1 MAMCDVNGGF
11 KWGDRM
17 KAEGDALFIT
27 GGQLYNVYE
36 LFEQLQMLLSISFIS
51 RALEETSGFQAT

>member
-1 MAMCDVNGGF
+1 MAMCDVNGGV

-36 LFEQLQMLLSISFIS
+36 LFEQLQMLLSISSIS
-51 RALEETSGFQAT
+51 RAWPR

>member
-1 MAMCDVNGGF
+1 M
-11 KWGDRM
+11 GDRM

-36 LFEQLQMLLSISFIS
+36 LLEQLEMLLSVSFIS
-51 RALEETSGFQAT
+51 RACPR

>member
-1 MAMCDVNGGF
+1 
-11 KWGDRM
+11 M
-17 KAEGDALFIT
+17 KAEGDTLFIT